1 MPPVPGTHPGGPAP
15 HVNPAFFQAQHHSGL
30 PPAQQTDQYGNRLP
44 PGSVQFGHGD
54 FRGPVPGLEVPLSIQ
69 ISEQEFEEIM
79 GKNRTVSSS
88 AIARAV
94 TDASSGNLLFFILKS
109 Q

>member
-1 MPPVPGTHPGGPAP
+1 
-15 HVNPAFFQAQHHSGL
+15 
-30 PPAQQTDQYGNRLP
+30 
-44 PGSVQFGHGD
+44 
-54 FRGPVPGLEVPLSIQ
+54 VPGLEVPLSIQ

-94 TDASSGNLLFFILKS
+94 TDASSGNLLFSLLKS